1 MTGLSEE
8 TSSLEETREPM
19 LLVPKLSPTERG
31 VKVFFLLCAISALGS
46 MFLIMVFLFHEAAG
60 LFFMGEEGPG
70 VSLSEFFLSLDWFP
84 TYPDPSYGSLA
95 LVLGSL
101 SVTLVSILIATPFG
115 IGLAVYLSSIAGVRV
130 REWLKPAVELLAS
143 IPSVILGF
151 VGMVAVAPF
160 MQNVL
165 DLPTGLN
172 VLNASLFLAIM
183 ATPTIASLGDDALS
197 AVSQSVS
204 DGSYALGATRWETIS
219 RVVLPASLSGLST
232 AVILG
237 LGRALGET
245 IVVLMVAGGSAQAPT
260 SLFDSVRP
268 LTSTL
273 AAEMGETAIGSPHYH
288 ALFALGGI
296 LFLMTLAFNLLAF
309 YLARRWRR
317 MG

>member
-1 MTGLSEE
+1 MAAVAERATIPLA
-8 TSSLEETREPM
+8 
-19 LLVPKLSPTERG
+19 PKLSPSEWG
-31 VKVFFLLCAISALGS
+31 VKGFFLLCAVSALGS
-46 MFLIMVFLFHEAAG
+46 MLLIMVFIFREAGALFLPSEA
-60 LFFMGEEGPG
+60 GPG
-70 VSLSEFFLSLDWFP
+70 VGLGEFFLSLDWYP

-101 SVTLVSILIATPFG
+101 SVTLLSVALATPFG
-115 IGLAVYLSSIAGVRV
+115 IGLAVYLSSVAGPRA

-160 MQNVL
+160 MQDVL
-165 DLPTGLN
+165 GLPTGLN
-172 VLNASLFLAIM
+172 VLNAGLFLAIM

-197 AVSQSVS
+197 AIPQSVQ

-219 RVVLPASLSGLST
+219 RVKIPGALSGLST

-245 IVVLMVAGGSAQAPT
+245 IVVLMVAGGAAQAPT
-260 SLFDSVRP
+260 SLFDPVRP

-273 AAEMGETAIGSPHYH
+273 SAEMGETAIGSPHYH
-288 ALFALGGI
+288 ALFALGAI
-296 LFLMTLAFNLLAF
+296 LFVLTLAFNLLAF

-317 MG
+317 SG

>member
-1 MTGLSEE
+1 MAEDAPIKE
-8 TSSLEETREPM
+8 KAPPISLA
-19 LLVPKLSPTERG
+19 PKLSPTEWG
-31 VKVFFLLCAISALGS
+31 VKAFFLLCAVSALGS
-46 MFLIMVFLFHEAAG
+46 MFLIMVFLFMEAGG
-60 LFFMGEEGPG
+60 LFFMSEEGPG
-70 VSLSEFFLSLDWFP
+70 VSLTEFFLSLDWYP

-101 SVTLVSILIATPFG
+101 SVTMVSIVLATPFG
-115 IGLAVYLSSIAGVRV
+115 IGLAIYLSSVAGPKV

-172 VLNASLFLAIM
+172 VLNASIFLAIM

-197 AVSQSVS
+197 AVSQTVK

-219 RVVLPASLSGLST
+219 RVMLPASLSGLST

-245 IVVLMVAGGSAQAPT
+245 IVVLMVAGGSAQVPH

-288 ALFALGGI
+288 ALFALGAL
-296 LFLMTLAFNLLAF
+296 LFVLTLGFNLLAF
-309 YLARRWRR
+309 HLARRWGRSSS
-317 MG
+317 